1 MRRPRW
7 KSAMAREHSCV
18 CIEGGRGPRD
28 RMAVTRVLW
37 PVAQPYRVLYF
48 RAPARPTRS
57 KPGDKVE
64 ENVRLRRDVSGD
76 ENDTFA
82 YFRIRTP
89 ARELAA

>member
-1 MRRPRW
+1 
-7 KSAMAREHSCV
+7 
-18 CIEGGRGPRD
+18 
-28 RMAVTRVLW
+28 MAVTRVLW
-37 PVAQPYRVLYF
+37 PVAQPRTLF
-48 RAPARPTRS
+48 QGPRAPHEEQ